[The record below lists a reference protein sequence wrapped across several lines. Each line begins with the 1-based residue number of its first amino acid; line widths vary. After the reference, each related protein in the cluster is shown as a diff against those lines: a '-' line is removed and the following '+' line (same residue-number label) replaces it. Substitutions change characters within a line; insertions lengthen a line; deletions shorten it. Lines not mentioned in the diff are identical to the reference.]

1 MKNDLHDEFC
11 KEPAED
17 SDGYVN
23 KEVGKLG
30 RFQCDLQSLL
40 GFFKL
45 KHEPLLAQYADKM
58 QWVEWLWNIQFMCT
72 HQGPGVYR
80 DQSRGIPASGVL

>member
-58 QWVEWLWNIQFMCT
+58 QLNIHFMCT
-72 HQGPGVYR
+72 NQESTVTT

>member
-1 MKNDLHDEFC
+1 MKSILHNEFG
-11 KEPAED
+11 KESAED

-40 GFFKL
+40 GFFQL

-58 QWVEWLWNIQFMCT
+58 QWVEWLWNIHTSCART
-72 HQGPGVYR
+72 RSLP
-80 DQSRGIPASGVL
+80 